1 MSNKFIR
8 ERDEM
13 IRWMNEPIS
22 ETDIYFDV
30 ASKYYEEL
38 MDYLKHHPRINLTI
52 EPDHF
57 KIKFLHL
64 LYKHSKTR

>member
-1 MSNKFIR
+1 MSNKYTR
-8 ERDEM
+8 EKGEM
-13 IRWMNEPIS
+13 INWLNEPIS

-38 MDYLKHHPRINLTI
+38 MELLERHPRININI
-52 EPDHF
+52 EPNYF

-64 LYKHSKTR
+64 LYINSKIR